1 MRKKPPGCFPEKPGG
16 RDRRR
21 TGAGP
26 AGRTPRPS
34 EEIDAAIER
43 RNMDLDAPLTDQLR
57 WMEEA
62 GFRDMDCMYK
72 YLDFA
77 VFFGRK

>member
-1 MRKKPPGCFPEKPGG
+1 
-16 RDRRR
+16 
-21 TGAGP
+21 
-26 AGRTPRPS
+26 
-34 EEIDAAIER
+34 
-43 RNMDLDAPLTDQLR
+43 MDLDAPLTDQLR